1 MRTYEKTHPWITF
14 RANLGR
20 AEAPLWLDLGE
31 IASKCEHLA
40 NAALQPEVARK
51 LHEVFLAKGAAATT
65 AIEGNTLSEAQVL
78 QLVRGELKL
87 PPSQAYLQQEVDN
100 IIRACNDIARVI
112 TGPEETPV
120 LTAELICDYN
130 RRVLENL
137 ERGEDVVPGKVR
149 SHQVVVG
156 SVYRGAPPEDCDF
169 LLQRMCEWLNGP
181 DFEPPADQFRLPFA
195 VIKAVLAHLYLAWI
209 HPFGDGNGRTARL
222 VEFHILLAA
231 RLPLPAAHLL
241 SDHYNRTRAEYYR
254 QLDAASKSGGEVLPF
269 IRYACAGLV
278 DGLRRQ
284 IEDVRQQQWLVAW
297 ENYVHDVFR
306 HHRPSETNKR
316 QRDLVLALGAQ
327 EGFVEVSRIPDLSPQ
342 VARAYARLTPK
353 AIQRDLNEAAKT
365 GLVERQHGK
374 VRARREIIL
383 AFLPARAAQS

>member
-14 RANLGR
+14 RADLR
-20 AEAPLWLDLGE
+20 DADAPLWLDLGE

-40 NAALQPEVARK
+40 GAGLRPEVAK
-51 LHEVFLAKGAAATT
+51 ELHEIFLAKGAAATT

-87 PPSQAYLQQEVDN
+87 PPSQAYLRQEVDN
-100 IIRACNDIARVI
+100 IIRACNDIASVI
-112 TGPEETPV
+112 TGPEETPR
-120 LTAELICDYN
+120 LSAELICGYN
-130 RRVLENL
+130 RRVLEGM
-137 ERGEDVVPGKVR
+137 ERGEDVVPGGVR
-149 SHQVVVG
+149 NHQVVVG
-156 SVYRGAPPEDCDF
+156 SIYRGAPPEDCAF
-169 LLQRMCEWLNGP
+169 LLERMCEWLNGP
-181 DFEPPADQFRLPFA
+181 DFTPPAEPFRMPFA
-195 VIKAVLAHLYLAWI
+195 IVKAVLAHLYLAWI

-222 VEFHILLAA
+222 LEFHILLAA

-269 IRYACAGLV
+269 IRYACAGLA

-284 IEDVRQQQWLVAW
+284 IEAVRQQQWLVAW
-297 ENYVHDVFR
+297 ENYVHEVFR
-306 HHRPSETNKR
+306 HHKASETNKR
-316 QRDLVLALGAQ
+316 QRDLVLALGTRSD
-327 EGFVEVSRIPDLSPQ
+327 FVDVSSIPDLSPQ

-353 AIQRDLNEAAKT
+353 AMQRDLNEIAKT
-365 GLVERQHGK
+365 GLIDRQHGK

-383 AFLPARAAQS
+383 AFLPARASEG